1 MTRVLLDLIEPLR
14 LADPQKLHRRDDH
27 ALRRIAPAVENAL
40 RERPVIDTDAQCDTP
55 LAALGDQRL
64 QLAVIRTVIARID
77 AHLVNILRGDGGDLR
92 HEVDV
97 GDDRRVETVFTHSPY
112 NVCEVLALA
121 AALRRE
127 THDPASGTVDPLDL
141 GRAGFGIVGVGI
153 GHRLYG
159 DRMPAADHDPPDAHF
174 AARTATVFRKIH
186 NRSRLQRSGPHRP
199 VAAPDC
205 SEYCRD
211 TACPCENIF
220 DKDSASRA
228 QSRKSAMPRRRLSKP
243 EFIFGKD
250 NTQFCELRIIRYIS
264 KNPQSC
270 AP

>member
-1 MTRVLLDLIEPLR
+1 MRARFSPS
-14 LADPQKLHRRDDH
+14 RRPC
-27 ALRRIAPAVENAL
+27 AVRRTI
-40 RERPVIDTDAQCDTP
+40 
-55 LAALGDQRL
+55 
-64 QLAVIRTVIARID
+64 
-77 AHLVNILRGDGGDLR
+77 
-92 HEVDV
+92 
-97 GDDRRVETVFTHSPY
+97 F
-112 NVCEVLALA
+112 
-121 AALRRE
+121 
-127 THDPASGTVDPLDL
+127 ASGAVDPLDL
-141 GRAGFGIVGVGI
+141 RHAGFGIVGVGV
-153 GHRLYG
+153 GHRLHG
-159 DRMPAADHDPPDAHF
+159 DRVPAADHDPPDAHL
-174 AARTATVFRKIH
+174 ATRTATVFRKIH